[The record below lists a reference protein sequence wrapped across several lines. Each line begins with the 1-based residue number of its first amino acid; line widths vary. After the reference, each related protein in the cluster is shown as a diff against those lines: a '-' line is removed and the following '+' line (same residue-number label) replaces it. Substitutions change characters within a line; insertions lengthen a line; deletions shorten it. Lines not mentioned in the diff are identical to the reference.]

1 MKRTKDNIRNRK
13 IVRCVLSV
21 FCMTS
26 LLFAGLARPP
36 VYSATAATISV
47 HNYVTDD
54 TVSYTGETVR
64 YKVDGSLLESAPP
77 GLILSNGAAVG
88 PFREVF
94 QEALGAKTDYVD
106 GRTKF
111 TVSYGPHTI
120 EMTLGNREAVVNGTK
135 CLMNNAPVVYSF
147 GDATEKH
154 LYVPT
159 RFVAETFG
167 FEYTWNEVAS
177 TAIIRRT
184 NIIYDG
190 NERIKYSGDSPTF
203 WLQDR
208 PVTQG
213 DYPGYVLDNTVLF
226 SAEKYIRD
234 TGLAS
239 FAYAEGSGLILFKTG
254 ERMVRLVLES
264 PVAYI
269 DEEAYILPTVPRL
282 ITPPEASGPSVYVP
296 VAFVLEALGYT
307 VSYDLTTEVFQV
319 TGDLPKPN
327 TGTVEPPDTDTSAE
341 QDTLAELLPDSASY
355 GSCLFSYETHEQ
367 ITEYFTQRD
376 CRVPEAIS
384 AYSCINSD
392 ALYIKGVD
400 SSQLQFTDKE
410 DILELTISGVHN
422 PYNGKVNFNPE
433 AAFLNYFYI
442 SGTDTIKILIIKNRE
457 LQYYTYSAPDGCV
470 VHFTDSNGMYE
481 DYMRF
486 TEQNDIASPET
497 DTESNYTD
505 VFEGEDLSEYLP
517 DAVFTRDHF
526 VIKLPESIAKSAII
540 DNDEYEKN
548 RFTIAIP
555 GNHMRFLSEQDY
567 YNPVTTLKNVQFS
580 YKVANDTT
588 ILTFNTTKIQG
599 YQFTVAD
606 DFLAVKIGDPKE
618 IYDKII
624 VLDAGHGGIDP
635 GTLRGSVYEKNINY
649 NVINVYAKEYF
660 KDSDIKVYF
669 TRTTDTKIAL
679 ETRAAFA
686 ATVGADLFISFHV
699 NAHSNSSVNGTS
711 VYFSKSNNGITDS
724 GLRSSLLATEICNRL
739 SNAWGTKNNG
749 VLTDKF
755 IVIHNNTVPAVL
767 VECGF
772 ITNNKD
778 FEKIKS
784 SSYQEKAAKAIF
796 DTVTEIFETY
806 PPKRITR

>member
-1 MKRTKDNIRNRK
+1 MQRTKDNVRYRK
-13 IVRCVLSV
+13 ILRCVLSGV
-21 FCMTS
+21 CMAS
-26 LLFAGLARPP
+26 LLFMGVARSP

-64 YKVDGSLLESAPP
+64 YKVDGSLLDSAPP

-88 PFREVF
+88 PFYEVF
-94 QEALGAKTDYVD
+94 QEALGAKTDYIF
-106 GRTKF
+106 GRTGF
-111 TVSYGPHTI
+111 TISYGPHTI

-147 GDATEKH
+147 GDSTEKH

-167 FEYTWNEVAS
+167 FEYTWNEAAS
-177 TAIIRRT
+177 TAIIRRS

-190 NERIKYSGDSPTF
+190 TERIKYSGDSPAF

-208 PVTQG
+208 PVTKG
-213 DYPGYVLDNTVLF
+213 EYPGYILDNTVLF
-226 SAEKYIRD
+226 SAETYIKD

-239 FAYAEGSGLILFKTG
+239 YAYAEGSGLILFKTG
-254 ERMVRLVLES
+254 EHMVRLVLDS

-269 DEEAYILPTVPRL
+269 GEDAYILPTVPRL

-296 VAFVLEALGYT
+296 ASFVLEALGYT
-307 VSYDLTTEVFQV
+307 VTYDSTNEVFQV
-319 TGDLPKPN
+319 TGDLPAPD
-327 TGTVEPPDTDTSAE
+327 TGTSEHPDTDASRE
-341 QDTLAELLPDSASY
+341 QDALTEILPDTASY
-355 GSCLFSYETHEQ
+355 GSCLFTYETHAQ
-367 ITEYFTQRD
+367 IKEYFIQRD
-376 CRVPEAIS
+376 CRVPESIS
-384 AYSCINSD
+384 AYSCVNSD
-392 ALYIKGVD
+392 ALYLKGVD
-400 SSQLQFTDKE
+400 SSQLQITDKA
-410 DILELTISGVHN
+410 DILEITISGFHN
-422 PYNGKVNFNPE
+422 PYNGKVNFNPD

-442 SGTDTIKILIIKNRE
+442 SGSDTIKILIIKNRE

-470 VHFTDSNGMYE
+470 IHFTDSSGMYE
-481 DYMRF
+481 DYLRF
-486 TEQNDIASPET
+486 TEASDTISPEP

-526 VIKLPESIAKSAII
+526 VIKLPDNIAKSAIV
-540 DNDEYEKN
+540 DTDEYDKK

-555 GNHMRFLSEQDY
+555 GNHMSFLSEQDY
-567 YNPVTTLKNVQFS
+567 YNPVATLKNVQFS

-588 ILTFNTTKIQG
+588 VLTFNTTKIQG

-606 DFLAVKIGDPKE
+606 DFLAVKIADPKD

-635 GTLRGSVYEKNINY
+635 GTLRGSVYEKDVNY
-649 NVINVYAKEYF
+649 NVINVYAREYF

-679 ETRAAFA
+679 ETRA
-686 ATVGADLFISFHV
+686 
-699 NAHSNSSVNGTS
+699 
-711 VYFSKSNNGITDS
+711 
-724 GLRSSLLATEICNRL
+724 E
-739 SNAWGTKNNG
+739 
-749 VLTDKF
+749 
-755 IVIHNNTVPAVL
+755 
-767 VECGF
+767 
-772 ITNNKD
+772 
-778 FEKIKS
+778 
-784 SSYQEKAAKAIF
+784 
-796 DTVTEIFETY
+796 
-806 PPKRITR
+806 

>member
-1 MKRTKDNIRNRK
+1 MKRTKDNFRYK
-13 IVRCVLSV
+13 KLLRCVLSGA
-21 FCMTS
+21 CMAS
-26 LLFAGLARPP
+26 LLFSGVTGPSA
-36 VYSATAATISV
+36 YSAEAATISV

-54 TVSYTGETVR
+54 TVSYSGETVF
-64 YKVDGSLLESAPP
+64 YKVDGFLLESAPP

-88 PFREVF
+88 PFHEVF
-94 QEALGAKTDYVD
+94 GETLGAETDYVF

-120 EMTLGNREAVVNGTK
+120 EMSLGNREAVVNGTK
-135 CLMNNAPVVYSF
+135 CLMNNAPYVYSF
-147 GDATEKH
+147 GGSTEKH

-177 TAIIRRT
+177 TAIIRRS

-190 NERIKYSGDSPTF
+190 NERIKYSGASPDFLLNNRTF
-203 WLQDR
+203 
-208 PVTQG
+208 TQS

-226 SAEKYIRD
+226 SAEKYIKN

-239 FAYAEGSGLILFKTG
+239 YAYAEGSGLILFKTG
-254 ERMVRLVLES
+254 ERMVRLVLDS
-264 PVAYI
+264 PIAYI
-269 DEEAYILPTVPRL
+269 DDEAYLLSTVPRL
-282 ITPPEASGPSVYVP
+282 ITPPEAAKASVYIP
-296 VAFVLEALGYT
+296 AEFVLKALGYT
-307 VSYDLTTEVFQV
+307 VTYDPITEVFQV
-319 TGDLPKPN
+319 SGDLSEQDSVASDISDS
-327 TGTVEPPDTDTSAE
+327 GDSAE
-341 QDTLAELLPDSASY
+341 QDSDTELLPDTASY

-367 ITEYFTQRD
+367 LMEYFTQRNY
-376 CRVPEAIS
+376 RVPKAVS
-384 AYSCINSD
+384 AYSCLNSD
-392 ALYIKGVD
+392 ALYLKGVD
-400 SSQLQFTDKE
+400 SSQIQITDKA
-410 DILELTISGVHN
+410 DVLELTISGFHN
-422 PYNGKVNFNPE
+422 PYNGKINYDPD

-442 SGTDTIKILIIKNRE
+442 SGSDTIKILIIKNKE
-457 LQYYTYSAPDGCV
+457 LHYYTYSAPDGCV

-481 DYMRF
+481 DYLRF
-486 TEQNDIASPET
+486 TELNDATSPAP
-497 DTESNYTD
+497 DNESNYTD
-505 VFEGEDLSEYLP
+505 VFEGEDLSKYLP

-526 VIKLPESIAKSAII
+526 VIQLPENITKSSIA
-540 DNDEYEKN
+540 DTDEYDKK

-555 GNHMRFLSEQDY
+555 GNHMSFLSEQDY
-567 YNPVTTLKNVQFS
+567 YNPVSTLKNIQFS
-580 YKVANDTT
+580 YKVADDTT
-588 ILTFNTTKIQG
+588 VITFNTTKIQG
-599 YQFTVAD
+599 YQFTVVD
-606 DFLAVKIGDPKE
+606 DFLAVKIADPKE

-635 GTLRGSVYEKNINY
+635 GTLRGTVYEKNINY

-699 NAHSNSSVNGTS
+699 NAHSASSVNGTG
-711 VYFSKSNNGITDS
+711 VYYSKSNNDITDS
-724 GLRSSLLATEICNRL
+724 GLRSSILATEIGKSL

-749 VLTDKF
+749 ILTEKF
-755 IVIHNNTVPAVL
+755 IVIHNNSVPAVL

-772 ITNNKD
+772 ITNDKD

-784 SSYQEKAAKAIF
+784 STYQKKAAKAIF
-796 DTVTEIFETY
+796 DTVTEIFEKY
-806 PPKRITR
+806 PTERITR